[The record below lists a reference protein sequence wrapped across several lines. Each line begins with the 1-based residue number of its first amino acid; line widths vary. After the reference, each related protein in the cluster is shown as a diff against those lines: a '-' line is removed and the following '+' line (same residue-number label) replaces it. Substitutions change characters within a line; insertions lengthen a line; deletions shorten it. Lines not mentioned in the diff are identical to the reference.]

1 MGSPQESDKE
11 PILCGFCDG
20 LKSDEFDIGHRDLL
34 GQRERARCGSGADSY
49 AAPIDGL
56 NLDFRLAPKNRDVL
70 RQRNAN
76 RMSTDHLNDTYPFER
91 PRMNNPLVPNAN
103 KTRIFTYSCGALLS

>member
-1 MGSPQESDKE
+1 MVSHYPNQ
-11 PILCGFCDG
+11 
-20 LKSDEFDIGHRDLL
+20 RQLL
-34 GQRERARCGSGADSY
+34 SSTLY
-49 AAPIDGL
+49 LTAPIDGL

-76 RMSTDHLNDTYPFER
+76 RMSTDHLNNTYPLER

-103 KTRIFTYSCGALLS
+103 KTRIFTNSLWTLLS